1 MFFLLSFLYLLPS
14 KFLMGKLHALTCSI
28 GWFYLGQKHKMIPY
42 THSNNKVDFFT
53 LKLSQTPFV
62 FMRSSFRKKI
72 ACVSVKN
79 LYCKQH
85 TWWWKDDQ
93 ICETLHRVISSSFII
108 NTLIMFFNKLYN
120 KFHFILTW
128 ICLICLFCFLNRKLS
143 HYGCSCCIQG

>member
-28 GWFYLGQKHKMIPY
+28 GWFYLGQKTQNDPIY
-42 THSNNKVDFFT
+42 SLQQQSRLFT

-62 FMRSSFRKKI
+62 FMRSGFRKKI

-93 ICETLHRVISSSFII
+93 ICETLQSVISSSFII
-108 NTLIMFFNKLYN
+108 NILSLDFNRFY
-120 KFHFILTW
+120 FILP
-128 ICLICLFCFLNRKLS
+128 
-143 HYGCSCCIQG
+143 

>member
-93 ICETLHRVISSSFII
+93 ICETLQRVISSSFII
-108 NTLIMFFNKLYN
+108 NILILYFLDSISFCPEFFKSYLFTLL
-120 KFHFILTW
+120 
-128 ICLICLFCFLNRKLS
+128 FLNRKLP
-143 HYGCSCCIQG
+143 HYGCCIYAHLF